1 MTARRDRFVM
11 LGLAVLPA
19 LASGCIAYAA
29 AVAKLE
35 AALELRPPMA
45 VVDYGPITDR
55 LAQGSAPK
63 ELEPVFRLLKDTS
76 SRLRDHGY
84 LVLNRIAT
92 DAVPDPYLIP
102 TSLTADSLAAL
113 PAAQHQP
120 QPAPDH
126 PALAISPDEAAAVI
140 RDLTTLPAARP

>member
-1 MTARRDRFVM
+1 MTAMRDRFVM

-19 LASGCIAYAA
+19 LASGCIAYGA
-29 AVAKLE
+29 AVARLE
-35 AALELRPPMA
+35 AALELRPPLA

-76 SRLRDHGY
+76 SRLREHGY

-102 TSLTADSLAAL
+102 ASLTADGLAAL
-113 PAAQHQP
+113 PAAPRQP
-120 QPAPDH
+120 QPGTDQS
-126 PALAISPDEAAAVI
+126 ALAISPDEAATVI
-140 RDLTTLPAARP
+140 HDLTTLTATRP